1 MDSCSWT
8 LIGTSP
14 SSNWPPMVLKI
25 KLGHLETLVRRFL
38 SLGIAL
44 SLSKLQSPSVWLK
57 ICLKGHQWPKHGR
70 GHGRAL
76 PQPARALARVNYTAS
91 ALGETR
97 ACLMMDTAVLVVATA
112 VLCLSPAHVFSECLP
127 NSNLLSAVKARPQ
140 NTTVFC
146 FRCARVLAPARRND
160 FRIPRNSCLAFPL
173 THGT

>member
-44 SLSKLQSPSVWLK
+44 SLSKLESPSVLAE

-70 GHGRAL
+70 GHGHAL
-76 PQPARALARVNYTAS
+76 PQPARALARVNYTAIV
-91 ALGETR
+91 LGETR
-97 ACLMMDTAVLVVATA
+97 PCFGGHGRAFSPCLQLEFAKL
-112 VLCLSPAHVFSECLP
+112 
-127 NSNLLSAVKARPQ
+127 N
-140 NTTVFC
+140 
-146 FRCARVLAPARRND
+146 
-160 FRIPRNSCLAFPL
+160 
-173 THGT
+173 

>member
-14 SSNWPPMVLKI
+14 SSNWPPMVMKI

-44 SLSKLQSPSVWLK
+44 SLSKLESPSLRLK
-57 ICLKGHQWPKHGR
+57 ICLKGHHWPKHDR

-76 PQPARALARVNYTAS
+76 PQPARALASVNYTAS

-97 ACLMMDTAVLVVATA
+97 PCFGENTAVLWENTA
-112 VLCLSPAHVFSECLP
+112 VLSARVISSCLP
-127 NSNLLSAVKARPQ
+127 NSN
-140 NTTVFC
+140 
-146 FRCARVLAPARRND
+146 
-160 FRIPRNSCLAFPL
+160 
-173 THGT
+173 